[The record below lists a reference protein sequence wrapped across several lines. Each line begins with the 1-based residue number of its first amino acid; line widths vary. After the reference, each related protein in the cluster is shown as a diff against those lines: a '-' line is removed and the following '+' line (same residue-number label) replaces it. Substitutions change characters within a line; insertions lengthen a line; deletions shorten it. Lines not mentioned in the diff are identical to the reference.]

1 MILLRSLRD
10 AQDLVWSLRVHFGV
24 MNSFRIWR
32 SWKVPMLHCRLR
44 DEFVGCDFRDERL
57 SKRILKLADVFEN
70 NPGRSIPA
78 AFVTRSDWEAC
89 YRFFDN
95 DEVTPSAIMKPHI
108 EATRERVRCTHVAL
122 LVQDTTEL
130 DLTRPNQ
137 QVIGA
142 GPMNAASRRGAFVHP
157 LIAFRSDGVPLGL
170 VGMQCWAREGL
181 REDGP
186 RIGRTK
192 REAKPIEEKESYRWL
207 VGLHQAQET
216 AEACPQTSCI
226 CIGDSE
232 SDIYEFFTTAQRLRS
247 QSKNLHFLVRAAQDR
262 ATKEGDRWTAVVRKT
277 PLIATQSVF
286 VRERKAKLGIVTS
299 DRAKSRTART
309 AEVGI
314 RACKLTVVC
323 PDHISGAPKSV
334 VVNAVLVEESNPPA
348 DEPAI
353 RWLLIT
359 TLPIDN
365 SEQIQTVIRH
375 YCVRWQIEVYFRTLK
390 SGCRIEQRR
399 LETLD
404 RMMNCVALMMVV
416 AWRVAYVSY
425 LGRTCPD
432 MSCEAV
438 FEPCEWKSVYAVLNR
453 KIPDHGCPK
462 LQEVVRAIATLG
474 GFVDRTGHEPGTQ
487 TVWTGLQR
495 CYDLSTGWNAFGP
508 GAKKFF
514 SS

>member
-1 MILLRSLRD
+1 MSH
-10 AQDLVWSLRVHFGV
+10 S
-24 MNSFRIWR
+24 S
-32 SWKVPMLHCRLR
+32 LR
-44 DEFVGCDFRDERL
+44 DEFVGCDFGDERL
-57 SKRILKLADVFEN
+57 SKRILKLADAFEN
-70 NPGRSIPA
+70 NPERSIPA

-95 DEVTPSAIMKPHI
+95 DQVTPSAIIKPHI
-108 EATRERVRCTHVAL
+108 EATRERVSDIPVAL

-142 GPMNAASRRGAFVHP
+142 GPMNASSRRGAFVHP
-157 LIAFRSDGVPLGL
+157 LVAFSSDGVPLGL
-170 VGMQCWAREGL
+170 VGMQCWARDKL
-181 REDGP
+181 RQDGP

-192 REAKPIEEKESYRWL
+192 REAKPIEEKESFRWL
-207 VGLHQAQET
+207 VGLQQAQET
-216 AEACPQTSCI
+216 AAACPQTNCI

-232 SDIYEFFTTAQRLRS
+232 SDIYEFFTTALRLRS
-247 QSKNLHFLVRAAQDR
+247 QSQNLHFLVRAAQDR

-286 VRERKAKLGIVTS
+286 VRERKAKMGLVTS
-299 DRAKSRTART
+299 ERAKSRTART
-309 AEVGI
+309 AEVGV
-314 RACKLTVVC
+314 RACKTTVVC
-323 PDHISGAPKSV
+323 PDYISGAPKSV
-334 VVNAVLVEESNPPA
+334 VVNVVLVEEPNPPL

-365 SEQIQTVIRH
+365 DKQIQAVIGH

-404 RMMNCVALMMVV
+404 RIMNCVAIMMVV
-416 AWRVAYVSY
+416 AWRVAFVTY

-438 FEPCEWKSVYAVLNR
+438 FEPCEWKSVFTVLNR
-453 KIPDHGCPK
+453 KIPDRGCPK

-474 GFVDRTGHEPGTQ
+474 GFIDRSENEPGTQ

-495 CYDLSTGWNAFGP
+495 CYDLSNGWNAFGP
-508 GAKKFF
+508 GAKKF
-514 SS
+514 SSS